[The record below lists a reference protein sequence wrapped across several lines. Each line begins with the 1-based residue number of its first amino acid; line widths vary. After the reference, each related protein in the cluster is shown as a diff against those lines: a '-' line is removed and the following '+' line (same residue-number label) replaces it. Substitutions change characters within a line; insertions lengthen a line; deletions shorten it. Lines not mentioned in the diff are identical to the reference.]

1 MEKCG
6 VQKAPTLDDLFAAD
20 DEARRVAQ
28 DFLQEI
34 GG

>member
-1 MEKCG
+1 METCG

-20 DEARRVAQ
+20 EEARRVTQ